1 MTMIINAPNLKFFRK
16 IFWKNLLFI
25 LFFLQFTACTKKET
39 LHVES
44 IKTASG
50 WGYTISHKDKILI
63 KQTIIPVI
71 SEVKSFSSEEDAL
84 KVADLV
90 VKKLNQNASPS
101 VTKND
106 LILLKI
112 KM

>member
-1 MTMIINAPNLKFFRK
+1 MTMIINTQNLKFFRRL
-16 IFWKNLLFI
+16 FRKNLLFI
-25 LFFLQFTACTKKET
+25 VFFLQLTACSKKEI
-39 LHVES
+39 LQAES
-44 IKTASG
+44 VKTASG
-50 WGYTISHKDKILI
+50 WGYTISYKDRILI

-71 SEVKSFSSEEDAL
+71 SKTKSFTSEEDAL
-84 KVADLV
+84 KVASLV
-90 VKKLNQNASPS
+90 IEKLNQNTSPS

>member
-1 MTMIINAPNLKFFRK
+1 MTMIINTPKQIFFRK
-16 IFWKNLLFI
+16 TFRKNLLFI
-25 LFFLQFTACTKKET
+25 VFFLHLTACSKKET
-39 LHVES
+39 LKAES

-50 WGYTISHKDKILI
+50 WGYTISYKDKILI

-71 SEVKSFSSEEDAL
+71 SETKSFSSENDAL
-84 KVADLV
+84 KVAGLV
-90 VKKLNQNASPS
+90 VKKLSQNTSPS

>member
-1 MTMIINAPNLKFFRK
+1 MIINTPNLKFFRYG
-16 IFWKNLLFI
+16 FRKNLLFI
-25 LFFLQFTACTKKET
+25 LFFILLMACSKKET
-39 LHVES
+39 LEAES

-50 WGYTISHKDKILI
+50 WGYTISYNDKILI

-90 VKKLNQNASPS
+90 IKKISRNTSPS